1 MAIQSGG
8 DIFNRE
14 QAEALLYP
22 AKGLPGGG
30 QLEVRME
37 ISADHPD
44 PDIRAVA
51 RRVKF
56 FNLESWHKEWTD
68 VAKKNEDVAAGF
80 AQASFQLPTLHR
92 DGFRFCCSPAKRSG
106 VQQFCRRCT

>member
-44 PDIRAVA
+44 P
-51 RRVKF
+51 RRP
-56 FNLESWHKEWTD
+56 
-68 VAKKNEDVAAGF
+68 A
-80 AQASFQLPTLHR
+80 LPLLQ
-92 DGFRFCCSPAKRSG
+92 GGA
-106 VQQFCRRCT
+106 

>member
-1 MAIQSGG
+1 MAIQGGG

-68 VAKKNEDVAAGF
+68 VAKK
-80 AQASFQLPTLHR
+80 
-92 DGFRFCCSPAKRSG
+92 
-106 VQQFCRRCT
+106 